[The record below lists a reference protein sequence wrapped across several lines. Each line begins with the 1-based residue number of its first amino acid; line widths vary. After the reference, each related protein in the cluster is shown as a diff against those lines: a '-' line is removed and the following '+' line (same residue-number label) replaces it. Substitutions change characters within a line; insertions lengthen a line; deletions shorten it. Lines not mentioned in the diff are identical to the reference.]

1 MGISEEKADLRT
13 RYRHERSERYLE
25 HSFEHLAD
33 SAEFAKAKMIASY
46 ISYADE
52 PDTRALNLQLINQGK
67 ILLLPR
73 IAGKNLEWVR
83 WDGDESQISKAKKI
97 AEPIGQADTE
107 LGNVELIVVPALR
120 IDRSGYRLGQGGGYY
135 DRVLSLVRPDVPI
148 IAEFYPG
155 FSNSVWLGLCGPR
168 GLPPPVLQRLRGGE
182 GHIVQARGG
191 ITLRVGHQLHEQ
203 HAVKKVERPGHT
215 HTGCGQAVERIHLG
229 ALPGGFLFL
238 AAKLAALGHGTG

>member
-13 RYRHERSERYLE
+13 RYRRERSERYLE

-33 SAEFAKAKMIASY
+33 IAEIAKATTIASY

-97 AEPIGQADTE
+97 AEPKGPAVTE

-135 DRVLSLVRPDVPI
+135 DRTN
-148 IAEFYPG
+148 AEFKK
-155 FSNSVWLGLCGPR
+155 NKH
-168 GLPPPVLQRLRGGE
+168 PVKTVGVGYKALEVKE
-182 GHIVQARGG
+182 GAWRPQSHDQALDLMIVA
-191 ITLRVGHQLHEQ
+191 
-203 HAVKKVERPGHT
+203 
-215 HTGCGQAVERIHLG
+215 
-229 ALPGGFLFL
+229 
-238 AAKLAALGHGTG
+238 